1 MKAFTKLFLGI
12 LVAGTISA
20 GAQQYRIDWFTI
32 DGGGGTSSGGGYTLS
47 GTIGQPDA
55 GTLTGGNFVLEGG
68 FWGGAFAVQQVG
80 APTLFIQR
88 AGANVTISWDPN
100 TPGFVLQ
107 ESLSLSPAS
116 WSNVS
121 GGSNGV
127 SLPASGPTKFYRLH
141 RP

>member
-1 MKAFTKLFLGI
+1 
-12 LVAGTISA
+12 
-20 GAQQYRIDWFTI
+20 
-32 DGGGGTSSGGGYTLS
+32 
-47 GTIGQPDA
+47 
-55 GTLTGGNFVLEGG
+55 
-68 FWGGAFAVQQVG
+68 VQQVG

-107 ESLSLSPAS
+107 ASLSLSPAS